1 MNIVLDIL
9 AYIFIEMIF
18 GLILWIFALILWSIC
33 LPLSMIVV
41 SPFFLISSMFKKEY
55 KKELKSSYLKV
66 FDFWMDL
73 GAKIVP

>member
-18 GLILWIFALILWSIC
+18 WLILWIFALMLWSIC
-33 LPLSMIVV
+33 LPLSMVV
-41 SPFFLISSMFKKEY
+41 ITPFFLISSIFKKEY
-55 KKELKSSYLKV
+55 TKELKSSYIKV

-73 GAKIVP
+73 GTRIVP